1 MNNKEKFKSNILLA
15 TYVVVLSFLLLNI
28 KDVFKLLG
36 YILGILSPFLLAIS
50 IAFVLNLPMKFFEN
64 KVLKN
69 LDNNKSKFV
78 RNLKRPLAITLTL
91 LSVLGVITG
100 IIIYVIP
107 QLSESISTLIKIIPE
122 SVKSFEELMTQNTSS
137 VNIINEVWNQIVVM
151 WKEILQVVGS
161 VTGVILSQLLDITIG
176 VTSTIANFFVA
187 LVLSIYMLASKE
199 KLILQVKKI
208 IYAYANKKV
217 ADKTME
223 VATISNRMFS
233 NFVAGQV
240 TEAIII
246 GILCFIG
253 MSIFR
258 MPYALLISVIT
269 SVTALIPIFGA
280 FIGTIPSAF
289 IILMVEPITALWFI
303 VLIIVIQQ
311 LEGNLIYP
319 RVVGNS
325 LGLSGIWVMFA
336 MIVGGSTL
344 GLLGMLLGIPLFGV
358 IYTVFGTLTNKK
370 LEDKFFKNTE
380 TN

>member
-289 IILMVEPITALWFI
+289 IILMVEPMTALWFI